1 MPVIPGT
8 MLPQP
13 PGGGVR
19 YARSSMDGVRFLPR
33 RTDGA
38 QALAIGAGA
47 LEKAAGLW
55 LQANIKAKE
64 AKAAMDLDEIRVKAE
79 AAYRDNMTA
88 LSQDPDGYETFGDRS
103 QKNFLTLRQDC
114 RELLDGLPAEHRRK
128 AEQYLTGQAARWRD
142 DTSHLQYQARVTAL
156 SGQAALSVQSQL
168 NANDWNGARETVR
181 VAVEQGVYTRAQG
194 DALLADIGHRE
205 TWSVAVAEVK
215 ADPSRAA
222 GYLEKNDDG
231 SWKVDKPGL
240 TPQDRE
246 RLARYGEELC
256 RENAKELRDALTAD
270 PGNFDPQ
277 AVEYKRLDGQISDR
291 DAEKLLAVHRACLDR
306 ESARSFDYL
315 MQEGSAVDTLEKV
328 EDMRAK
334 VAADQSLS
342 ALERARR
349 DAALAVHA
357 LRLKSKAEAEAT
369 KEQSEFYS
377 EQKMRI
383 LYPGLFGDGAE
394 TVTYEDVMGWAEA
407 KKLTYGQAYDL
418 LHTGMSIRERREEAA
433 RKLQSRRAA
442 VSATVA
448 IEELE
453 VPADPAERK
462 RVFDELD
469 GQLYGRFFADEPD
482 TYKRLSDRLVE
493 RFSPDPRGWRK
504 NEELR
509 NGWEAYLDEQKEK
522 GFFSVK
528 TVEEPI
534 YMYSG
539 FGMMAGP
546 REARTRDHAEESLLK
561 WRGLMYDWLERNPK
575 ATEKELREYGDALRV
590 RINAAHVGGELD
602 ELFAAA
608 EASLR
613 GTDIRRRR
621 EGGEGK

>member
-19 YARSSMDGVRFLPR
+19 HARASMAGVRFLPR
-33 RTDGA
+33 GTGGA
-38 QALAIGAGA
+38 DALAA
-47 LEKAAGLW
+47 LGGLAEKAAGLW

-103 QKNFLTLRQDC
+103 QENFLTLREDC

-128 AEQYLTGQAARWRD
+128 AELYLTGQAARWRD
-142 DTSHLQYQARVTAL
+142 DTSRLQYQARVTAL
-156 SGQAALSVQSQL
+156 SGRAALSVQNQL
-168 NANDWNGARETVR
+168 DANDWNGARDTVR
-181 VAVEQGVYTRAQG
+181 VAVEQGVYTRAKG

-205 TWSVAVAEVK
+205 AFAAALDDVK
-215 ADPSRAA
+215 ANPARAA

-231 SWKVDKPGL
+231 SWKMDIPGIN
-240 TPQDRE
+240 PQDRE
-246 RLARYGEELC
+246 RLARHGEELC
-256 RENAKELRDALTAD
+256 RENAKELRDAMSAD

-306 ESARSFDYL
+306 ESAQAFDYSL
-315 MQEGSAVDTLEKV
+315 LSAFDTME
-328 EDMRAK
+328 K
-334 VAADQSLS
+334 VAAAREALKDDGTLS
-342 ALERARR
+342 ELERSRR
-349 DAALAVHA
+349 DAHLAAHGM
-357 LRLKSKAEAEAT
+357 RLKARDESEAS

-383 LYPGLFGDGAE
+383 LYPGLFGDGE
-394 TVTYEDVMGWAEA
+394 KEEITSERVTEWVKE
-407 KKLTYGQAYDL
+407 KKLTYGQGYDL
-418 LHTGMSIRERREEAA
+418 LHTGISIREGREAAA

-539 FGMMAGP
+539 FGMMAGRP